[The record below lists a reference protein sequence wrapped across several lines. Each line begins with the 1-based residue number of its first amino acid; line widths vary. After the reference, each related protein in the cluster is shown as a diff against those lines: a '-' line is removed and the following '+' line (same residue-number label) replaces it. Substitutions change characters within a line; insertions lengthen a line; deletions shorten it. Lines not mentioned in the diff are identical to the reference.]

1 MPGDVTS
8 SPAAFFVLRTPL
20 LPFDEL
26 VRLGPD
32 SLSSCTALLD
42 EQFEQVFKA
51 ELANARANLKAL
63 LDRPEIWEAMFLA
76 CPEFVRL
83 LDAWE
88 RDPDSK
94 RGKRAEVTL
103 VRYFAR
109 MAGRATPF
117 GLLAGISHGTMGD
130 ATCLNILGREKYKR
144 RTSLSVEYATTLL
157 EEWERDTEF
166 RKRLLYRPNS
176 SLYRAGGH
184 VRYVEA
190 YQDNQGLSYRLVGL
204 RETRHLRQALA
215 RAHRGATSKQL
226 ARNLVGGGT
235 SWKTACEFI
244 EKLIECQVLRP
255 ELEVPVTGQQA
266 IQYLVSHLPRTK
278 KSLKVRS
285 SLQRIAS
292 ALTVIDESGFARG
305 QTRYQEIQKSLA
317 SLAGKPTSASPFH
330 VTLLKPAPEAAL
342 GRDVL
347 AEITRGINIL
357 HHLPQNDQASDPGQS
372 ICFQEFAARYGR
384 REVPLVE
391 ALDGDIGIS
400 CATGG
405 GDLPGLTAGLTG
417 IKQAGSILLLKKF
430 SEAVAAQAH
439 EITLNEQEL
448 KCLESPN
455 SLPLPSSFAM
465 KAVVASTSALS
476 LARGEFQVIL
486 EGALGSSGVAMFARF
501 CQFDKGLTQKV
512 RAYVKAEEA
521 RQPGVVFA
529 EIVHL
534 PGAHAGDLVFR
545 PVLRRYEIP
554 YLGKS
559 GAPLP
564 RHLPITDLMLSTRGE
579 RLRVRSRTLEREVIV
594 RMTNAHNFA
603 GSHLVIYRFLC
614 SLQQQG
620 VAGRLWWDWGVLAD
634 APFLPRVTSG
644 RLVLCL
650 ARWRIAGDEISQ
662 VSSLVGAEQFRFI
675 QEWRKG
681 RQIPR
686 WVAIC
691 DDNQNLPV
699 DLCNPL
705 SVKSFV
711 HFLKQRRE
719 GSLQELFPAPGYLS
733 VCGPEGSFV
742 HDLLVPFLASS
753 PPAPI
758 QGAQMMKSRRRP
770 TATGYPR
777 VFPPLSEWIYVK
789 LYAGGRTS
797 DAILRERISSL
808 VAKGLRE
815 GLIARWFFLRYGDPD
830 GHLRLR
836 FQGSRGGLLKRFLPL
851 LQREIDSLVRTNR
864 VWRVQFDTYEREI
877 ERYGGD
883 RGIPLAEQ
891 IFHLDS
897 QAVLAIMGMLE
908 PRDGELVDRWRL
920 ALRGVDLL
928 FADFGYQLEGK
939 RRLVEL
945 ARAKFTE
952 RITNDDGSPLVRSLQ
967 FRKEQGVLE
976 SILGFSFSK
985 NAPVLGGPMVS
996 SLRILRERSR
1006 RIAPTVSRLKALV
1019 EARELSVT
1027 LSDLA
1032 LSFVHMHLNRLLR
1045 FGEYPGESEVY
1056 DSLARLYKSA
1066 MARPG

>member
-1 MPGDVTS
+1 MPGYLTS
-8 SPAAFFVLRTPL
+8 SPAAFFVFRTPL
-20 LPFDEL
+20 LAFDEL
-26 VRLGPD
+26 VRLTPD
-32 SLSSCTALLD
+32 SLSSCTALKV
-42 EQFEQVFKA
+42 EQFEQVFSA
-51 ELANARANLKAL
+51 ELAHTRANLKAL

-76 CPEFVRL
+76 CPEFERF

-94 RGKRAEVTL
+94 RGKRAEVTI

-117 GLLAGISHGTMGD
+117 GLLAGISHGTIGEG
-130 ATCLNILGREKYKR
+130 TCLNILGREKYKR

-157 EEWERDTEF
+157 EEWERDPVF

-176 SLYRAGGH
+176 SLYRAAGH

-204 RETRHLRQALA
+204 RETRHLREALA
-215 RAHRGATSKQL
+215 RAHGGATSKQL
-226 ARNLVGGGT
+226 ARILVGGGT
-235 SWKTACEFI
+235 SWKTACEFV

-255 ELEVPVTGQQA
+255 ELEIPVTGQQA

-278 KSLKVRS
+278 ESLKVRS
-285 SLQRIAS
+285 SLRRIAS
-292 ALTVIDESGFARG
+292 ELAVIDESGFARG

-317 SLAGKPTSASPFH
+317 SLAGKPTNASLFH
-330 VTLLKPAPEAAL
+330 VTLLKPAPEARL

-357 HHLPQNDQASDPGQS
+357 HHLPQNDQASDRRQS
-372 ICFQEFAARYGR
+372 ICFQEFASRYGR

-391 ALDGDIGIS
+391 ALDNDIGIS
-400 CATGG
+400 CATGSR
-405 GDLPGLTAGLTG
+405 DLPGLAAGLTG

-430 SEAVAAQAH
+430 SEAVASQAH
-439 EITLNEQEL
+439 EITLSEKEL
-448 KCLESPN
+448 KYLESPN

-465 KAVVASTSALS
+465 KAVVASTSGLS
-476 LARGEFQVIL
+476 LARGEFQVFL
-486 EGALGSSGVAMFARF
+486 EGVLGSSGVAMFARF
-501 CQFDKGLTQKV
+501 CQFDKGLMQKV

-529 EIVHL
+529 EVVHL

-564 RHLPITDLMLSTRGE
+564 RHLPITDLMLSARGE
-579 RLRVRSRTLEREVIV
+579 RLRVRSRTLGREVIV

-603 GSHLVIYRFLC
+603 ASHLVIYRFLC

-620 VAGRLWWDWGVLAD
+620 VASRLWWDWGVLAD
-634 APFLPRVTSG
+634 APFLPRVASG

-650 ARWRIAGDEISQ
+650 ARWRIAIDEISQ
-662 VSSLVGAEQFRFI
+662 ISSLDGADQFRFI

-686 WVAIC
+686 WVAIR

-705 SVKSFV
+705 GVKSFV
-711 HFLKQRRE
+711 HFLKQRSE

-733 VCGPEGSFV
+733 VRGPEGSFV

-758 QGAQMMKSRRRP
+758 QGAQMIKNRRRP
-770 TATGYPR
+770 TAYSR

-789 LYAGGRTS
+789 LYTGAPTS

-815 GLIARWFFLRYGDPD
+815 GLIARWFFLRYRDPD

-836 FQGSRGGLLKRFLPL
+836 FQGSRRGLLKRFLPL
-851 LQREIDSLVRTNR
+851 LQREIDSLVRTHR
-864 VWRVQFDTYEREI
+864 VWRVQFDTYEREV

-883 RGIPLAEQ
+883 RGILLAEQ

-908 PRDGELVDRWRL
+908 PGDGELVDRWRL

-928 FADFGYQLEGK
+928 FADFDYQVEGK

-945 ARAKFTE
+945 ARAKFTQ
-952 RITNDDGSPLVRSLQ
+952 RITNDDASPPVWFQQ

-976 SILGFSFSK
+976 SILGFSCSK
-985 NAPVLGGPMVS
+985 NTPVLGDPMAS

-1006 RIAPTVSRLKALV
+1006 RLAPTVSRLKALV
-1019 EARELSVT
+1019 QAGDLSVT
-1027 LSDLA
+1027 VSDLA